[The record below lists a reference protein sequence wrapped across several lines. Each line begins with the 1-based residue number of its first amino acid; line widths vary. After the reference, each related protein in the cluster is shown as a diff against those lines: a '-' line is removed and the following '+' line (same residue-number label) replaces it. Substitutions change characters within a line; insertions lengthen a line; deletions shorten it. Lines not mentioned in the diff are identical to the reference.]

1 MNCRLWLLLVSLG
14 ALATPLLARVGGGES
29 YSGGGSS
36 SGGGGGDGGGGG
48 EILYLLF
55 RLLFWLTVNH
65 PAIGIPVDIVV
76 IIVLIRWFSS
86 KGSASKDSRVFSSAA
101 VPPSPYAGGAGGRDI
116 SELRKFDPNFSEV
129 VFTDFCY
136 SLYGRVHH
144 ARGQNKLDNFA
155 PYLSPAARASLVRMG
170 AGWVGGIVIG
180 SFKISDVRGLDSPTV
195 IVVVD
200 FESNYTEMGAQSMK
214 RYYVRERWLLERGRD
229 VLSPTPEHA
238 RAEHCPKCGAALQ
251 TRTDGSCAYCGTKI
265 TNGSFDWFVRSIETR
280 ERSERPPN
288 LLGHAPEQ
296 GTDLWTIYQP
306 GLPQKWAAFQQQ
318 HPEFDAGA
326 FDQRV
331 RLIATELQAAWTSHE
346 WERARAYETDALFQ
360 MHRYWIDE
368 YKRQRLRNVVDA
380 YTITEV
386 DIAKVTSDAFYDAIT
401 VRLHANGRDYTVDDS
416 GNVVSGSKTFVR
428 TWTEYWTLI
437 RGRGTKKA
445 VTTTPTCP
453 NCGAELK
460 VSETGICAYCGG
472 KITSGDF
479 DWVLSRIEQDESYR
493 G

>member
-1 MNCRLWLLLVSLG
+1 MTRRLWLLMISL
-14 ALATPLLARVGGGES
+14 AAFAAPLLARVGGGES
-29 YSGGGSS
+29 YSGGGGSGS
-36 SGGGGGDGGGGG
+36 SGGGGGDGDGGG

-55 RLLFWLTVNH
+55 RFLFWLTINY

-76 IIVLIRWFSS
+76 IIILIRWFSS
-86 KGSASKDSRVFSSAA
+86 KGSSRKDTRVFSSVA
-101 VPPSPYAGGAGGRDI
+101 VPPSPHARGTHDI
-116 SELRKFDPNFSEV
+116 SELRKFDPNFSDV

-144 ARGQNKLDNFA
+144 ARGQNRLDNFA
-155 PYLSPAARASLVRMG
+155 PYVSPAARAALVRLG
-170 AGWVGGIVIG
+170 AGWVGGIVVG
-180 SFKISDVRGLDSPTV
+180 SFKIAEVRGLESPTV
-195 IVVVD
+195 TVVVD
-200 FESNYTEMGAQSMK
+200 FESNYTEMRTETMK
-214 RYYVRERWLLERGRD
+214 RYYVRERWILERGRD

-251 TRTDGSCAYCGTKI
+251 TRTDGSCAYCGAKV

-280 ERSERPPN
+280 ERSERPPQ

-296 GTDLWTIYQP
+296 GTGLPTVFQP
-306 GLPQKWAAFQQQ
+306 GLAPKWAAFQQR

-368 YKRQRLRNVVDA
+368 YKRQRLRNVVDNYNIA
-380 YTITEV
+380 AVE
-386 DIAKVTSDAFYDAIT
+386 IAKVTSDAFFDAIT
-401 VRLHANGRDYTVDDS
+401 VRIHASGRDYTVDES
-416 GNVVSGSKTFVR
+416 GNVVSGSKTSVR

-437 RGRGTKKA
+437 RGRGAKKA
-445 VTTTPTCP
+445 ITTSRACP

-472 KITSGDF
+472 KITSGEF
-479 DWVLSRIEQDESYR
+479 DWVLSRIEQDESY
-493 G
+493 GG

>member
-1 MNCRLWLLLVSLG
+1 MTRRLWFLAI
-14 ALATPLLARVGGGES
+14 ALTVLAAPLLARVGGGES
-29 YSGGGSS
+29 YSGGGGS
-36 SGGGGGDGGGGG
+36 SGGGGGDGGGG

-55 RLLFWLTVNH
+55 RFLFWLTINY
-65 PAIGIPVDIVV
+65 PAVGIPVDIIV
-76 IIVLIRWFSS
+76 IIILIRWFSS
-86 KGSASKDSRVFSSAA
+86 KGSSSNTRVFSSVA
-101 VPPSPYAGGAGGRDI
+101 VPPSPHAGSRRDI

-144 ARGQNKLDNFA
+144 ARGQGKLDNFA
-155 PYLSPAARASLVRMG
+155 PYLSPAARASLGRMG

-180 SFKISDVRGLDSPTV
+180 SFKIADVRGLESPN
-195 IVVVD
+195 VVVTVD
-200 FESNYTEMGAQSMK
+200 FEANYTEMGAETMK
-214 RYYVRERWLLERGRD
+214 RWYVRERWLLERGRD

-238 RAEHCPKCGAALQ
+238 KAEHCPKCGAALQ
-251 TRTDGSCAYCGTKI
+251 TRTDGSCGYCGTKI
-265 TNGSFDWFVRSIETR
+265 TNGGFDWYVRSIETR
-280 ERSERPPN
+280 ERSERPPT

-296 GTDLWTIYQP
+296 GTDLWTVFQP
-306 GLPQKWAAFQQQ
+306 GLAQKWAAFQQQ
-318 HPEFDAGA
+318 HTEFDAAA
-326 FDQRV
+326 FEQRV
-331 RLIATELQAAWTSHE
+331 RLIASELQAAWTSHE

-368 YKRQRLRNVVDA
+368 YKRQRLRNVVDGFNVTA
-380 YTITEV
+380 VE
-386 DIAKVTSDAFYDAIT
+386 IAKVSSDAFFDAIT
-401 VRLHANGRDYTVDDS
+401 VRIHANGRDYTVDES
-416 GNVVSGSKTFVR
+416 SRVVSGSKTSVR
-428 TWTEYWTLI
+428 SWTEYWTLI
-437 RGRGTKKA
+437 RGRAAKRA
-445 VTTTPTCP
+445 ITTTRACP